1 MLRRNMSRP
10 VIVIGGPTASGKSAL
25 AMELAQALG
34 GIVVNADSM
43 QLYRDL
49 PVLTAR
55 PSALDEHT
63 VPHALYGIWPAAEQ
77 GSARRWLA
85 LVEPLLRRDVP
96 LVLVGGTGL
105 YLDALLNGIAAVPD
119 IAPSIRAEVRALDPA
134 GLHRILAAEDPA
146 MAARLHPCDPQRLMR
161 ALEVI
166 RATGRSLLDW
176 QADPRFRLD
185 LGPGPLL
192 GLALLPPRAPLV
204 ARIERRL
211 SAMVGQGGLDE
222 LRDFLADPAHAAAP
236 LLKAVGVP
244 ELAAHLTDGVPL
256 DMALAQAAIATRRY
270 AKRQVTFLRHRLSQL
285 QPFCGFGDD
294 PAMRAA
300 IRAHVLASLPA
311 DQPCPR

>member
-1 MLRRNMSRP
+1 MLRRNMSRL

-25 AMELAQALG
+25 AMGLARTLG

-49 PVLTAR
+49 PILTAR
-55 PSALDEHT
+55 PSAEDERA
-63 VPHALYGIWPAAEQ
+63 VPHALYGLWSAAEQ
-77 GSARRWLA
+77 GSAGRWLS
-85 LVEPLLRRDVP
+85 LVEPLLRQDVP

-119 IAPSIRAEVRALDPA
+119 IAASIRQEVRALDPTD
-134 GLHRILAAEDPA
+134 LHRILEAEDPA
-146 MAARLHPCDPQRLMR
+146 MAARLHPSDPQRLMR

-176 QADPRFRLD
+176 QADPRFCLD

-192 GLALLPPRAPLV
+192 GVALLPPRAPLV
-204 ARIERRL
+204 QRIERRL
-211 SAMVGQGGLDE
+211 AAMVEQGGLDE
-222 LRDFLADPAHAAAP
+222 LRDFLADPAHAASP

-244 ELAAHLTDGVPL
+244 ELAAHLTDGALL
-256 DMALAQAAIATRRY
+256 DAALERAAIATRRY

-285 QPFCGFGDD
+285 QPFTGFGDD
-294 PAMRAA
+294 PAVRAA
-300 IRAHVLASLPA
+300 VRAHILPG
-311 DQPCPR
+311 PPHILPGLR